1 MLGARAPREAT
12 PANGRGVSVSVCLD
26 TRSLNKKRKRKTMD
40 YCYRLDLVPYT
51 VTVQGLTAV
60 TASQMSA

>member
-1 MLGARAPREAT
+1 MGGASASRLLGHTLSYQEE
-12 PANGRGVSVSVCLD
+12 NE
-26 TRSLNKKRKRKTMD
+26 KTMD

-60 TASQMSA
+60 TASLMSA